1 MQSGCTR
8 RACVVVLSY
17 LRARVRMWLCG
28 VGVMAAAPALIPLL
42 GLAFLADEA
51 FEWTFFA
58 LAVGFAL
65 AAGYAGYR
73 VHRTRW
79 VLAGFGMGILV
90 LLAGRLGEFLQVY
103 EGGAVLAVVG
113 GAILVASHGAST
125 VQTRACGEACA
136 S

>member
-1 MQSGCTR
+1 
-8 RACVVVLSY
+8 
-17 LRARVRMWLCG
+17 
-28 VGVMAAAPALIPLL
+28 MAAAPALIPLL